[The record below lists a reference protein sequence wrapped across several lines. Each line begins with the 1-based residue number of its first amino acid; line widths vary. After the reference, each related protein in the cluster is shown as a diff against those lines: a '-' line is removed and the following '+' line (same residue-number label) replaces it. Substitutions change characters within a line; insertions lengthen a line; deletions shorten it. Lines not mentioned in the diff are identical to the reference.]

1 MKNYIYKWQVGGGLE
16 WREVPEDKY
25 TERQKEHKEFIDMLS
40 AVVQKAQCGWDE
52 VKYKVIEYD
61 DVFDSKSYSTFM
73 VLCIDGHEER
83 WIPITGNSMGCNLS
97 VLGENLW

>member
-73 VLCIDGHEER
+73 VLCIGGHEER

>member
-1 MKNYIYKWQVGGGLE
+1 MKNYIYKWQVGDGLE
-16 WREVPEDKY
+16 WREVPENKY

-40 AVVQKAQCGWDE
+40 AVVKKAKCGWDE

-97 VLGENLW
+97 VIGENLW

>member
-1 MKNYIYKWQVGGGLE
+1 MKNYIYKWQVGDGLQ
-16 WREVPEDKY
+16 WREVPEDRY

-40 AVVQKAQCGWDE
+40 AVVKKANCGWDE